1 MSDDDRDNPLG
12 SYLRA
17 RRALVTPEQAGLPPG
32 GNRRVPGLRREEVAL
47 LAGISADY
55 YLRLERGRDKN
66 PSAQVLESLA
76 RVLHLD
82 EVEQEYL
89 LGLIAPRPRRRRRRT
104 PEERVPARL
113 HQLLASVQVPAFVE
127 GRAFDVLASNRL
139 AVALS
144 PRLQPGYNRL
154 RSLLL
159 DPEEQ
164 AFQQDWTRSTEG
176 FIAAFRKSVGDDTDS
191 PRFVELVG
199 ELALSSERFRTLWA
213 RHDIRGLEGGTTTV
227 NHPVVGE
234 LRLHRDKLPVDNLLL
249 VLYYADQG
257 SDSDEK
263 LRLLASMAQTEQ
275 VTEITAFD
283 RSAGMRTPLTL
294 ASWPSIRAPQ
304 QS

>member
-1 MSDDDRDNPLG
+1 MLNMSDHDRANPLG
-12 SYLRA
+12 GYLRA
-17 RRALVTPEQAGLPPG
+17 RRALVTPERAGIPAG
-32 GNRRVPGLRREEVAL
+32 GNRRVPGLRREEVAM

-66 PSAQVLESLA
+66 PSPQVLESLA
-76 RVLHLD
+76 RVLYLD
-82 EVEQEYL
+82 EFEQEYL
-89 LGLIAPRPRRRRRRT
+89 LGLAAARPRARRRRK
-104 PEERVPARL
+104 PERVPARL

-127 GRAFDVLASNRL
+127 GRAFDVLASNQL

-176 FIAAFRKSVGDDTDS
+176 FIAAFRKSVGDDIDD

-213 RHDIRGLEGGTTTV
+213 RHDVRGLEGGTTTV

-234 LRLHRDKLPVDNLLL
+234 LHLHRDKLPVDDLIL

-257 SDSDEK
+257 SESDEK
-263 LRLLASMAQTEQ
+263 LRLLASMAQPAANVKEQ
-275 VTEITAFD
+275 
-283 RSAGMRTPLTL
+283 RSNLPH
-294 ASWPSIRAPQ
+294 PS
-304 QS
+304 

>member
-1 MSDDDRDNPLG
+1 MLNMSDDDRANLLG

-17 RRALVTPEQAGLPPG
+17 RRALVTPEQVGLPAG
-32 GNRRVPGLRREEVAL
+32 ANRRVPGLRREEVTM

-66 PSAQVLESLA
+66 PSVQVLESLA

-82 EVEQEYL
+82 ELEQEYL
-89 LGLIAPRPRRRRRRT
+89 LGLAAPRPRPRPQLRQK
-104 PEERVPARL
+104 PERVPSRL

-164 AFQQDWTRSTEG
+164 AFQQDWTRSAEG
-176 FIAAFRKSVGDDTDS
+176 FIAAFRKSIGDDIDS

-213 RHDIRGLEGGTTTV
+213 RHDVRGLDGGTTTV

-234 LRLHRDKLPVDNLLL
+234 LRLHRDKLPVDDLLL

-257 SDSDEK
+257 SESDEK
-263 LRLLASMAQTEQ
+263 LRLLASMAQTPPDAHR
-275 VTEITAFD
+275 ITT
-283 RSAGMRTPLTL
+283 G
-294 ASWPSIRAPQ
+294 
-304 QS
+304 

>member
-1 MSDDDRDNPLG
+1 MLNMSDDGRANLLG
-12 SYLRA
+12 DYLRA
-17 RRALVTPEQAGLPPG
+17 RRALVTPEQAGIPAG
-32 GNRRVPGLRREEVAL
+32 TNRRVSGLRREELAM

-66 PSAQVLESLA
+66 PSSQVLESLA
-76 RVLHLD
+76 RVLRLND
-82 EVEQEYL
+82 LEQEYL
-89 LGLIAPRPRRRRRRT
+89 LGLAAARPRARRRLK
-104 PEERVPARL
+104 PERVPARL
-113 HQLLASVQVPAFVE
+113 HQLLASVQVPAFLE

-164 AFQQDWTRSTEG
+164 AFQQDWDRSTEG
-176 FIAAFRKSVGDDTDS
+176 FIAGFRKSIGDDTDN

-213 RHDIRGLEGGTTTV
+213 RHDIRSLEGGTTTV

-234 LRLHRDKLPVDNLLL
+234 LHLHRDKLPVDDLIL

-257 SDSDEK
+257 SQSDEK
-263 LRLLASMAQTEQ
+263 LRLLASMAQT
-275 VTEITAFD
+275 
-283 RSAGMRTPLTL
+283 TPAQEERGYLPH
-294 ASWPSIRAPQ
+294 PS
-304 QS
+304 

>member
-1 MSDDDRDNPLG
+1 MSDDNRSNLLG
-12 SYLRA
+12 GYLRA
-17 RRALVTPEQAGLPPG
+17 RRALVTPDQVGLPAG
-32 GNRRVPGLRREEVAL
+32 TSRRVPGLRREEVAM

-66 PSAQVLESLA
+66 PSPQVLESLA

-82 EVEQEYL
+82 ELEQEYL
-89 LGLIAPRPRRRRRRT
+89 LGLVAPRPRPQRRRK
-104 PEERVPARL
+104 PERVPARV

-127 GRAFDVLASNRL
+127 GRAFDVLASNQL

-144 PRLQPGYNRL
+144 PRLKPGYNRL

-164 AFQQDWTRSTEG
+164 AFQQDWTRSAEG
-176 FIAAFRKSVGDDTDS
+176 FIAAFRKSIGDDIDN

-213 RHDIRGLEGGTTTV
+213 RHDVRNLDGGTTTV

-234 LRLHRDKLPVDNLLL
+234 LRLHRDKLPVDDLLL

-257 SDSDEK
+257 SESDEK
-263 LRLLASMAQTEQ
+263 LRLLASMAQT
-275 VTEITAFD
+275 
-283 RSAGMRTPLTL
+283 TPTPTRVGPRMAELNE
-294 ASWPSIRAPQ
+294 
-304 QS
+304 

>member
-1 MSDDDRDNPLG
+1 MSDDRANLLG
-12 SYLRA
+12 DYLRA
-17 RRALVTPEQAGLPPG
+17 RRALVTPEQVGLPAG
-32 GNRRVPGLRREEVAL
+32 ANRRVPGLRREELAL

-82 EVEQEYL
+82 ELEQEYL
-89 LGLIAPRPRRRRRRT
+89 LGLAAPRPRPQRRRN
-104 PEERVPARL
+104 PERVPARL
-113 HQLLASVQVPAFVE
+113 HELLASVQVPAFVE

-164 AFQQDWTRSTEG
+164 AFQQDWTRSAEG
-176 FIAAFRKSVGDDTDS
+176 FIAAFRKSIGDDTGS

-199 ELALSSERFRTLWA
+199 ELALSSERFRTL
-213 RHDIRGLEGGTTTV
+213 G
-227 NHPVVGE
+227 
-234 LRLHRDKLPVDNLLL
+234 
-249 VLYYADQG
+249 
-257 SDSDEK
+257 
-263 LRLLASMAQTEQ
+263 
-275 VTEITAFD
+275 
-283 RSAGMRTPLTL
+283 
-294 ASWPSIRAPQ
+294 APRCPQ
-304 QS
+304 P

>member
-1 MSDDDRDNPLG
+1 MSDDGRGNLLG
-12 SYLRA
+12 GYLRA
-17 RRALVTPEQAGLPPG
+17 RRALVSPEQAGLPAV

-66 PSAQVLESLA
+66 PSPQVLESLA
-76 RVLHLD
+76 RVLRLD
-82 EVEQEYL
+82 ELEQEYL
-89 LGLIAPRPRRRRRRT
+89 LGLAAPRPRAQRRRK
-104 PEERVPARL
+104 PERVPARL

-154 RSLLL
+154 KSLLL

-164 AFQQDWTRSTEG
+164 AFQQDWARSAEG
-176 FIAAFRKSVGDDTDS
+176 FIAAFRKSIGDDVDS

-199 ELALSSERFRTLWA
+199 ELALASERFRTLWA
-213 RHDIRGLEGGTTTV
+213 RHDVRGLDGGSTTV

-234 LRLHRDKLPVDNLLL
+234 LRLHREKLPVEDVLL

-257 SDSDEK
+257 SESDEK
-263 LRLLASMAQTEQ
+263 LRLLASMAQTAPAPARAGSQ
-275 VTEITAFD
+275 P
-283 RSAGMRTPLTL
+283 SA
-294 ASWPSIRAPQ
+294 
-304 QS
+304 

>member
-1 MSDDDRDNPLG
+1 MSDDRAGLLG
-12 SYLRA
+12 GYLRA
-17 RRALVTPEQAGLPPG
+17 RRALVTPEQAGIPAG
-32 GNRRVPGLRREEVAL
+32 ANRRVPGLRREEVAM

-66 PSAQVLESLA
+66 PSPQVLESLA

-82 EVEQEYL
+82 ELEQEYL
-89 LGLIAPRPRRRRRRT
+89 LGLVASRPRPRRRK
-104 PEERVPARL
+104 PERVPARL

-127 GRAFDVLASNRL
+127 GRAFDVLASNRR
-139 AVALS
+139 AVTLS

-164 AFQQDWTRSTEG
+164 AFQQDWTRSAEG
-176 FIAAFRKSVGDDTDS
+176 FIAAFRKSIGDDVDD

-199 ELALSSERFRTLWA
+199 QLALSSERFRTLWA
-213 RHDIRGLEGGTTTV
+213 RHDVRSLEGGTTTV

-234 LRLHRDKLPVDNLLL
+234 LHLYRDKLPVGDLLL

-257 SDSDEK
+257 SESDEK
-263 LRLLASMAQTEQ
+263 LRLLA
-275 VTEITAFD
+275 FND
-283 RSAGMRTPLTL
+283 PDNTP
-294 ASWPSIRAPQ
+294 AV
-304 QS
+304 

>member
-1 MSDDDRDNPLG
+1 MSDDDRANPLG

-17 RRALVTPEQAGLPPG
+17 RRALVTPEQSGIPAGA
-32 GNRRVPGLRREEVAL
+32 NRRVPGLRREEVAM

-66 PSAQVLESLA
+66 PSVQVLESLA

-82 EVEQEYL
+82 ELEQEYL
-89 LGLIAPRPRRRRRRT
+89 LGLAAPRPKRQRRRK
-104 PEERVPARL
+104 PERVPPRL

-164 AFQQDWTRSTEG
+164 AFQQDWTRSAG
-176 FIAAFRKSVGDDTDS
+176 GVIAAFRRSIRDDIDS

-199 ELALSSERFRTLWA
+199 ELALSSERSRTLWA
-213 RHDIRGLEGGTTTV
+213 RHDVRGLGGGTTTV

-234 LRLHRDKLPVDNLLL
+234 LRLHRDKLPVDGLLL

-257 SDSDEK
+257 SE
-263 LRLLASMAQTEQ
+263 M
-275 VTEITAFD
+275 
-283 RSAGMRTPLTL
+283 
-294 ASWPSIRAPQ
+294 
-304 QS
+304 

>member
-1 MSDDDRDNPLG
+1 MPTMSDDDRSNQLG
-12 SYLRA
+12 GYLRA
-17 RRALVTPEQAGLPPG
+17 RRALVSPEQAGLPPG

-76 RVLHLD
+76 RVLQLD
-82 EVEQEYL
+82 ELELEYL
-89 LGLIAPRPRRRRRRT
+89 LGLAAPRPRTPRRRR
-104 PEERVPARL
+104 PERVPARL
-113 HQLLASVQVPAFVE
+113 YQLLASVEVPAFVE

-154 RSLLL
+154 KSLLL
-159 DPEEQ
+159 DPEER
-164 AFQQDWTRSTEG
+164 AFQQDWARSTEG
-176 FIAAFRKSVGDDTDS
+176 FIAAFRKSVGDDVDS

-199 ELALSSERFRTLWA
+199 ELALASERFRTLWA
-213 RHDIRGLEGGTTTV
+213 RHDVRALEGGTTTV

-234 LRLHRDKLPVDNLLL
+234 LRLHRDKLPVDNVLL

-257 SDSDEK
+257 SESDEK
-263 LRLLASMAQTEQ
+263 LRLLASMAQT
-275 VTEITAFD
+275 
-283 RSAGMRTPLTL
+283 
-294 ASWPSIRAPQ
+294 APAPAPG
-304 QS
+304 

>member
-1 MSDDDRDNPLG
+1 MPTMSDEDRANRLG
-12 SYLRA
+12 GYLRA
-17 RRALVTPEQAGLPPG
+17 RRALVTPEQAGIPAG
-32 GNRRVPGLRREEVAL
+32 ANRRVPGLRREEVAL

-66 PSAQVLESLA
+66 PSPQVLEALA
-76 RVLHLD
+76 RVLRLD
-82 EVEQEYL
+82 EVEQDFL
-89 LGLIAPRPRRRRRRT
+89 LGLAAARPKPRTRPRPK
-104 PEERVPARL
+104 PEHVPARL

-127 GRAFDVLASNRL
+127 GRAFDVLASNQL

-176 FIAAFRKSVGDDTDS
+176 FIAAFRKSIGDDVND

-199 ELALSSERFRTLWA
+199 ELALSSERFRALWA
-213 RHDIRGLEGGTTTV
+213 RQDIRSLDGGTTVV

-234 LRLHRDKLPVDNLLL
+234 LHLHRDKLPVGEVLL

-257 SDSDEK
+257 SESDEK
-263 LRLLASMAQTEQ
+263 LRMLASLHL
-275 VTEITAFD
+275 D
-283 RSAGMRTPLTL
+283 AGPG
-294 ASWPSIRAPQ
+294 
-304 QS
+304 

>member
-1 MSDDDRDNPLG
+1 MTEEERANLLG
-12 SYLRA
+12 GYLRA
-17 RRALVTPEQAGLPPG
+17 RRALVTPEQAGIPAG
-32 GNRRVPGLRREEVAL
+32 ANRRVPGLRREELAM

-66 PSAQVLESLA
+66 PSMQVLESLA
-76 RVLHLD
+76 RVLRLD
-82 EVEQEYL
+82 ELEQEYL
-89 LGLIAPRPRRRRRRT
+89 FGLAAARPRRPRRRK
-104 PEERVPARL
+104 PERVPARL

-144 PRLQPGYNRL
+144 PRLQPGHNRL

-164 AFQQDWTRSTEG
+164 AFQQNWARSTEG
-176 FIAAFRKSVGDDTDS
+176 FIAAFRKSIGEDVDN

-199 ELALSSERFRTLWA
+199 ELALSSDRFRTLWA
-213 RHDIRGLEGGTTTV
+213 RHDVRNLDGGTTTV

-234 LRLHRDKLPVDNLLL
+234 LHLHRDKLPVDDVLL

-257 SDSDEK
+257 SESDEK
-263 LRLLASMAQTEQ
+263 LRMLASLTQPAAGPNAPAEPTPA
-275 VTEITAFD
+275 AFTQ
-283 RSAGMRTPLTL
+283 SYEKTP
-294 ASWPSIRAPQ
+294 SHHPSG
-304 QS
+304 

>member
-1 MSDDDRDNPLG
+1 MLNMSDDDRANLLG

-17 RRALVTPEQAGLPPG
+17 RRALVTPEQAGIPAG
-32 GNRRVPGLRREEVAL
+32 ANRRVPGLRREEVAM

-66 PSAQVLESLA
+66 PSVQVLESLA

-82 EVEQEYL
+82 ELEQEYL
-89 LGLIAPRPRRRRRRT
+89 LGLAAPRPRPRPQLRQK
-104 PEERVPARL
+104 PERVPSRL

-164 AFQQDWTRSTEG
+164 AFQQDWTRSAEG
-176 FIAAFRKSVGDDTDS
+176 FIAAFRKSIGDDIDS

-213 RHDIRGLEGGTTTV
+213 RHDIRSLEGGTTTV

-234 LRLHRDKLPVDNLLL
+234 LRLHRDKLPVDDVLL

-257 SDSDEK
+257 SESDEK
-263 LRLLASMAQTEQ
+263 LRLLTSMAQTPAGHGSQ
-275 VTEITAFD
+275 TAELGSYLERRSD
-283 RSAGMRTPLTL
+283 R
-294 ASWPSIRAPQ
+294 
-304 QS
+304 

>member
-1 MSDDDRDNPLG
+1 MGPPIYDSGVSDHEGVNLLG
-12 SYLRA
+12 GYLRA
-17 RRALVTPEQAGLPPG
+17 RRAVVTPEQAGLPAG
-32 GNRRVPGLRREEVAL
+32 ANRRVPGLRREEVAM

-66 PSAQVLESLA
+66 PSPQVLDALA

-82 EVEQEYL
+82 ELEHEYL
-89 LGLIAPRPRRRRRRT
+89 LGLAAPRPRPKRRAK
-104 PEERVPARL
+104 PERVPARL
-113 HQLLASVQVPAFVE
+113 HQLLAALQIPAFVE

-176 FIAAFRKSVGDDTDS
+176 FIAAFRKSIGDDIDH

-213 RHDIRGLEGGTTTV
+213 RHDVRNLDGGTTTV
-227 NHPVVGE
+227 HHPTVGE
-234 LRLHRDKLPVDNLLL
+234 LHLHRDKLPVDDVLL
-249 VLYYADQG
+249 VLYYADQD
-257 SDSDEK
+257 SESDEK
-263 LRLLASMAQTEQ
+263 LRLLASAAQTSPEQ
-275 VTEITAFD
+275 PGSD
-283 RSAGMRTPLTL
+283 RKRVP
-294 ASWPSIRAPQ
+294 
-304 QS
+304 

>member
-1 MSDDDRDNPLG
+1 MSEDDRANPLG

-17 RRALVTPEQAGLPPG
+17 RRALVTPEQAGIPAG
-32 GNRRVPGLRREEVAL
+32 AKRRVPGLRREEVAM

-66 PSAQVLESLA
+66 PSPQVLQSLA
-76 RVLHLD
+76 RVLCLD
-82 EVEQEYL
+82 ELEQEYL
-89 LGLIAPRPRRRRRRT
+89 LGLAAPRPRRQRRRK
-104 PEERVPARL
+104 PERVPARL
-113 HQLLASVQVPAFVE
+113 HHLLASLQVPAFVE

-164 AFQQDWTRSTEG
+164 AFQQDWARSTEG
-176 FIAAFRKSVGDDTDS
+176 FVAAFRKSAGDDVDN

-199 ELALSSERFRTLWA
+199 ELALASERFRTLWA
-213 RHDIRGLEGGTTTV
+213 RHDVRNLEGGTATV

-234 LRLHRDKLPVDNLLL
+234 LRLHRDKLPVDEVLL
-249 VLYYADQG
+249 VLYYAEQG
-257 SDSDEK
+257 SESDEK
-263 LRLLASMAQTEQ
+263 LRLLASMA
-275 VTEITAFD
+275 
-283 RSAGMRTPLTL
+283 GPNL
-294 ASWPSIRAPQ
+294 AIHV
-304 QS
+304 

>member
-1 MSDDDRDNPLG
+1 MSDDERANLLG
-12 SYLRA
+12 DYLRA
-17 RRALVTPEQAGLPPG
+17 RRALVTPAQAGIPG
-32 GNRRVPGLRREEVAL
+32 GANRRVPGLRRDEVAM

-66 PSAQVLESLA
+66 PSTQVLDSLA

-82 EVEQEYL
+82 ELEQRYL
-89 LGLIAPRPRRRRRRT
+89 LGLATARPRPQRRRK
-104 PEERVPARL
+104 PERVPARL
-113 HQLLASVQVPAFVE
+113 HQLLASLQIPAFVE
-127 GRAFDVLASNRL
+127 GRAFDVLASNQL

-144 PRLQPGYNRL
+144 PRLQPGHNRL

-176 FIAAFRKSVGDDTDS
+176 FVAAFRSSIGDDIDN

-213 RHDIRGLEGGTTTV
+213 RHDVRNLEGGTATV
-227 NHPVVGE
+227 NHPIVGE
-234 LRLHRDKLPVDNLLL
+234 LSLHRDKLPVDDVLL

-257 SDSDEK
+257 SESDEK
-263 LRLLASMAQTEQ
+263 LRVLASLAQTPLAPVRPAPTRDESQ
-275 VTEITAFD
+275 TAE
-283 RSAGMRTPLTL
+283 R
-294 ASWPSIRAPQ
+294 
-304 QS
+304 